1 MTHLDSIA
9 RVLPVILIIALGA
22 GLRWVRLFT
31 SNTSAEIKQLVVNV
45 TLPALLFLAFAH
57 LDAERRYLGLVAT
70 MFLACTAGLLIG
82 KVIQP
87 WTNVRAR
94 TFPVLFT
101 GFEAGM
107 MGYAL
112 YASIYGQENLH
123 RFALVD
129 LGHVIF
135 VFTVLI
141 PVLNRSFRSVRPLR
155 ETLVGIAR
163 TPVIL
168 AIVAGLLTGG
178 TGLLGLLTAN
188 PLTSGVLDAVQLVGA
203 MTTPLV
209 AILIGHDL
217 RLSPRGLS
225 RPGLTLALRLLVWIP
240 AGLLIASLVVRRW
253 LGLDRGYVAALM
265 MLVVLPPPFVIPI
278 FLPKDDRAEL
288 EFAVDVLALGALM
301 TLVMVAML
309 AFFFP
314 V

>member
-1 MTHLDSIA
+1 MTHLDSFA

-22 GLRWVRLFT
+22 GLRWARLFT
-31 SNTSAEIKQLVVNV
+31 SNTSAEIKQLVVNI

-87 WTNVRAR
+87 WTKVRAR
-94 TFPVLFT
+94 TFPVLLT

-141 PVLNRSFRSVRPLR
+141 PVLNRRFREVRPLR
-155 ETLVGIAR
+155 KTLVGIAR

-178 TGLLGLLTAN
+178 TGLLGLLTSH

-217 RLSPRGLS
+217 RLRPRGLS
-225 RPGLTLALRLLVWIP
+225 RPALTLALRLLVWIP
-240 AGLLIASLVVRRW
+240 AGLLIANLVVRRW

-301 TLVMVAML
+301 TLVMVAVL

-314 V
+314 A